1 VRAAAARGRD
11 ARERTVLEEVVARA
25 REHAGWA
32 AVNARYR
39 TRLAEQVNVPIV
51 EIPFLFTEE
60 FGFAEVKVVA
70 EHMCHAPLA
79 ARRGQRA

>member
-1 VRAAAARGRD
+1 
-11 ARERTVLEEVVARA
+11 
-25 REHAGWA
+25 
-32 AVNARYR
+32 
-39 TRLAEQVNVPIV
+39 VPIV